1 MKEKWK
7 ARQEQLHMC
16 ECSLGAREPGGG
28 GAGWGEG
35 PGRVMSQRGGFPP
48 PAGEE
53 PPQHHS
59 SAKFRAKGLG
69 GEDPAD
75 TLLEACL

>member
-16 ECSLGAREPGGG
+16 ECSLGAREPGG
-28 GAGWGEG
+28 AGRGEG
-35 PGRVMSQRGGFPP
+35 PGRGDVATRWISS

-69 GEDPAD
+69 EEDPAD
-75 TLLEACL
+75 TLLEACP